1 MQGRSILDMLKMLKD
16 TYENNLLG
24 STNVEVGLYG
34 DSVIIRL
41 LTGMLTTTDLLGIF
55 KATDELGVKINSLNI
70 ISEEGGGGIIVNL
83 SIRGEYDEDSPVKRF
98 IEYIR
103 ERREEG

>member
-1 MQGRSILDMLKMLKD
+1 
-16 TYENNLLG
+16 
-24 STNVEVGLYG
+24 
-34 DSVIIRL
+34 
-41 LTGMLTTTDLLGIF
+41 MLTTTDLLGIF

>member
-1 MQGRSILDMLKMLKD
+1 MQGRSILDMLKLLKD

-41 LTGMLTTTDLLGIF
+41 LTGMVTAADLLGIF
-55 KATDELGVKINSLNI
+55 KATDELDVKINSLNI

-83 SIRGEYDEDSPVKRF
+83 HIKDEYEEDSPVKRF